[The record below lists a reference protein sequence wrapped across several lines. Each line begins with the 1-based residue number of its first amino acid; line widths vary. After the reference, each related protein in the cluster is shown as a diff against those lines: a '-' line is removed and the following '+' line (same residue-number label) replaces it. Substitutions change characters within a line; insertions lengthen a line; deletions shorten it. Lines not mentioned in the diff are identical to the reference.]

1 MKRIL
6 CIATILALCLVSVT
20 ALAEGSTVSAIG
32 SGSVTL
38 VPDMATFSAGI
49 TTQAALVATA
59 QAANTTAM
67 QAIIDSMLSLGM
79 AREDIQTSSY
89 SVYPVYDY
97 QTSSPTITGYEVSNT
112 VTVIVRDLS
121 KFPALLDAAVEAG
134 ANNVYSMGFQSSQQT
149 AAYDQAM
156 KAAAQ
161 DALRKASLMAQAIGK
176 EAGATLSI
184 EELSSSNGVY
194 YDSRAYSTMDSAGS
208 TPVENGM
215 ITVSAQVQAVVE
227 LK

>member
-6 CIATILALCLVSVT
+6 CIAAILALSLVSVT
-20 ALAEGSTVSAIG
+20 ALAAEGSTVSAIG
-32 SGSVTL
+32 SGAVTL

-49 TTQAALVATA
+49 TTQDALVATA

-79 AREDIQTSSY
+79 AREDLQTSSY

-112 VTVIVRDLS
+112 ITVVVRDLS

-176 EAGATLSI
+176 ETGATLSI
-184 EELSSSNGVY
+184 EELSSTSGVY
-194 YDSRAYSTMDSAGS
+194 YDSRAYSMDSSAGV
-208 TPVENGM
+208 PVENGI
-215 ITVSAQVQAVVE
+215 ITVTAQVQAVVE